1 MTVNVKA
8 NGTTHALR
16 EEFQYSTSASVYTGR
31 KWIDGKKIYT
41 TVISTSTQSE
51 FYTLPSCC
59 KGLISTLINIRGM
72 AKQSNGNW
80 FLLPTAHKD
89 NVRDGIGLF
98 VVDSNSTLYV
108 TWNGNDSFAG
118 GGIPLY
124 SRVYQN
130 QRITEGWC

>member
-41 TVISTSTQSE
+41 TVISTSTKSDT
-51 FYTLPSCC
+51 YTLPTCC

-72 AKQSNGNW
+72 ARQSNGNW

-89 NVRDGIGLF
+89 NARDGIGLF
-98 VVDSNSTLYV
+98 VIDSNKTLYV
-108 TWNGNDSFAG
+108 TWNSNDSFS
-118 GGIPLY
+118 GGIPLH
-124 SRVYQN
+124 SRIHQN